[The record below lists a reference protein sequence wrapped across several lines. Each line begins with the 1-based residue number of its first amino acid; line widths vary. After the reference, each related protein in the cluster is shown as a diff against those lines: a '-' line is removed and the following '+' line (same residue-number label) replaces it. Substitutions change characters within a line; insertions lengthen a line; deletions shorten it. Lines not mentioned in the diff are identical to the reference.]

1 MQLHIEKVYWA
12 SHSCALRLNN
22 NKNRYMNKSTTP
34 FEKSYWVQ
42 PNKLIVG
49 QIPAS
54 SQLKDTELKLHK
66 LIQFNV
72 KAVINLMESN
82 ERNRNGELFFDY
94 ADYLSK
100 NGVLTHSYPIK
111 DLSIPSVKTMES
123 ILNCIDEYLL
133 NDKIIYLHCW
143 GGVGRTGT
151 AVGCYLKQQGLADNA
166 SIFKQI
172 ETLKVNSALS
182 HRNSPETNEQRNF
195 VINWN
200 QH

>member
-1 MQLHIEKVYWA
+1 
-12 SHSCALRLNN
+12 
-22 NKNRYMNKSTTP
+22 MNKSTTP

-54 SQLKDTELKLHK
+54 SQLKDTELKLNK

-100 NGVLTHSYPIK
+100 NGVLTHSFPIK
-111 DLSIPSVKTMES
+111 DLSIPSVETMVS
-123 ILNCIDEYLL
+123 ILNCIDEYMLH
-133 NDKIIYLHCW
+133 DKIIYLH
-143 GGVGRTGT
+143 
-151 AVGCYLKQQGLADNA
+151 
-166 SIFKQI
+166 
-172 ETLKVNSALS
+172 
-182 HRNSPETNEQRNF
+182 
-195 VINWN
+195 
-200 QH
+200 